1 MNNVE
6 LIDALREAKKHFWT
20 QPQIELYPMMEAAA
34 DALETSEK
42 NRMYLFD
49 RVCEL
54 EEDNSELKELVPKW
68 ISVKDWLP
76 PSNELVI
83 VSIYDTHGD
92 TAFRYSSTGW
102 LTSDTK
108 VWVVDDEENSGVTHW
123 MKLPEMPKGE

>member
-1 MNNVE
+1 MLERITEDEE
-6 LIDALREAKKHFWT
+6 LIKALRNCSNEA
-20 QPQIELYPMMEAAA
+20 IEMCPPCKYFAWDKPKDDCKFEMMRDAA
-34 DALETSEK
+34 DAIE
-42 NRMYLFD
+42 
-49 RVCEL
+49 EL
-54 EEDNSELKELVPKW
+54 ISIVPKW
-68 ISVKDWLP
+68 ISVKEKLP

-123 MKLPEMPKGE
+123 MKLPEMQKGK